1 MIPTQPLPYRRKLL
15 DKMENLKSFNVDL
28 SGNNNPSIS
37 ESSFQGYYSSDVELN
52 ELTSTFEELTIDV
65 KGMVKDL
72 FKGSKRDTD
81 SIRQDFIR
89 NGIDS
94 ALMTQIHNTS
104 RQPPP
109 GFGISKWP
117 LANLENRSPIAKHS
131 SLHEKLDVQADTSER
146 SEIKSVR
153 RKRSPKENED
163 VSVVN

>member
-1 MIPTQPLPYRRKLL
+1 
-15 DKMENLKSFNVDL
+15 MENLKCFNVDL
-28 SGNNNPSIS
+28 SDNYSSKS
-37 ESSFQGYYSSDVELN
+37 EPLFQGYYSLDCELN

-65 KGMVKDL
+65 KGMVKEL
-72 FKGSKRDTD
+72 NKSSKRDIN

-94 ALMTQIHNTS
+94 AIVTQIHNTS

-117 LANLENRSPIAKHS
+117 LANLENQSPIAKYS
-131 SLHEKLDVQADTSER
+131 SLHEKMDVQAGTSEKN
-146 SEIKSVR
+146 EIKSTR

-163 VSVVN
+163 VSLISNYCQTRFIM